1 MSPATIRY
9 WLIPMANKITRMDV
23 VLEARTWLD
32 TPFKH
37 QGALK
42 GLACDCIGLIKS
54 LGMQFKLMEYDPTSP
69 EAMSYANY
77 SMLPD
82 SKRMREALGRWFVPV
97 PVMDAQIA
105 DFYFMAWGREPQHV
119 ALVTD
124 HGIIHSYSGVG
135 KVVEHSLDDR
145 WRQRIAAAY
154 RFPYFAGGM

>member
-1 MSPATIRY
+1 
-9 WLIPMANKITRMDV
+9 MANKLTRMDV
-23 VLEARTWLD
+23 VREAREWIG

-42 GLACDCIGLIKS
+42 GVACDCIGLIKAI
-54 LGMQFKLMEYDPTSP
+54 GMQHGLMDYDPNSDGGLVLRQLFDDAGQQAHARSLEP
-69 EAMSYANY
+69 LVYPIPVAEA
-77 SMLPD
+77 
-82 SKRMREALGRWFVPV
+82 E
-97 PVMDAQIA
+97 IA

-119 ALVTD
+119 ALITD